1 MQREVCDMTGPAA
14 LVWFKHDLRLRDHAH
29 PRLAE
34 PMQVENATAREQA
47 ACS

>member
-14 LVWFKHDLRLRDHAH
+14 LVWFKHDLRLRDHA

-47 ACS
+47 AGS